1 MPLQQCDHGSA
12 APTEMLENLPQ
23 SQAGFG
29 RHKCVICAFQ
39 RGFEG
44 VDGAPTETC
53 NHANAAPIAMLQ
65 GLPDSQ
71 AVPGVA
77 RHKCAVCAFAAG
89 VAAAGAERQYPDEVP
104 AAAHYPE
111 GATRRVVVN
120 EYERSSRAR
129 AACIA
134 RYGLRCAACEM
145 EFETVYGAD
154 AAGLIHVHHLREIA
168 EIGVAYQVDP
178 IQDLRPVCPNC
189 HAVIHRGTPIHTID
203 AVREMLRRA
212 RAGRAGGNQ

>member
-12 APTEMLENLPQ
+12 APSGVLEDLPE
-23 SQAGFG
+23 SQAGAG

-44 VDGAPTETC
+44 TDGAPAETC
-53 NHANAAPIAMLQ
+53 DHANAAPVPMLQ
-65 GLPDSQ
+65 DLPQSQ
-71 AVPGVA
+71 AGLGVA

-89 VAAAGAERQYPDEVP
+89 VAAARLERQYPDELPV
-104 AAAHYPE
+104 AANYPE
-111 GATRRVVVN
+111 GATRQVVVN
-120 EYERSSRAR
+120 QYERSAQAR

-134 RYGLRCAACEM
+134 HYGLQCAVCDM
-145 EFETVYGAD
+145 DFETAYGAE

-168 EIGVAYQVDP
+168 GIGAAYRVDP

-189 HAVIHRGTPIHTID
+189 HAVIHRGKPIHGID
-203 AVREMLRRA
+203 AVRTMLQSA
-212 RAGRAGGNQ
+212 RAVRGGDQ